1 MTKKKRKNKKSTE
14 PKQVSPQDIIQEI
27 EAKLAADSRKTPI
40 GPIVSLIKK
49 CLPSKD
55 YNHHVDK
62 LLEYTKSKPWFT
74 QLSLEAVSRVSQKQK
89 ASDQAFIR
97 QLVIENRRR
106 CAIPLE
112 ESRPVLFERLDDQ
125 EELKIKDWIIES
137 RGKGA
142 NSDWCR
148 AALVSLLTIQEGQLS
163 ERTIPILHNFL
174 EVMFPRKQKTNKKNR
189 QSAIANARS
198 TQQYVKR
205 LASVLMPTK
214 PSLPKLAWI
223 RDLTDPVLTLLKRC
237 ETELSRAK
245 SDLFSK
251 ERDLQQV
258 SSIKATLEAEKRE
271 LVGKTAVLEKDIEQL
286 RLQLQQEQ
294 ENLKKLRIWWEE
306 KVESD
311 KGAHLNKFKAQLQHE
326 VSEAM
331 ICLAGDEPNVSM
343 ALDRLKRIKQMSVE
357 SGGKS

>member
-1 MTKKKRKNKKSTE
+1 MTKRKRKNTKATE
-14 PKQVSPQDIIQEI
+14 PQQVSPRDIIQEI
-27 EAKLAADSRKTPI
+27 EAKLAVDSRKTPI

-49 CLPSKD
+49 CLPTKD
-55 YNHHVDK
+55 YNHHVDR
-62 LLEYTKSKPWFT
+62 LLEFTKSKPWFT
-74 QLSLEAVSRVSQKQK
+74 QLSLEAVSRLSQKQK
-89 ASDQAFIR
+89 ASDQAFMR

-112 ESRPVLFERLDDQ
+112 ESRPVLSERLDDQ

-137 RGKGA
+137 RGKGTDL
-142 NSDWCR
+142 DWCR
-148 AALVSLLTIQEGQLS
+148 AALVSLLTIEEGQLS
-163 ERTIPILHNFL
+163 ERTIPILHKFFG
-174 EVMFPRKQKTNKKNR
+174 VMFPRKHKAGKKN
-189 QSAIANARS
+189 QSPAISNARS

-205 LASVLMPTK
+205 LASVLMPNK

-258 SSIKATLEAEKRE
+258 SSIKATLEAEKSE
-271 LVGKTAVLEKDIEQL
+271 LVENTAVLEENVWRL

-331 ICLAGDEPNVSM
+331 ICLGGDEPNVSM